1 MALRVYLLNA
11 TGAIASST
19 LFASGVID
27 AAAIAS
33 NAVDASKMDLSD
45 DYNFTGALQHDGAD
59 VAIGTGSLYYA
70 VVKAATTANIVSL
83 GSGAPNPV
91 DGVSLSINDDVL
103 VWKQSTNSQN
113 GIYNVD
119 TVGTG
124 SNGAW
129 TRAADRDAAAELPTG
144 LLIYV
149 QGGTLQAQTLFK
161 VTAGP
166 ATIGTDPCV
175 IEPQEEGMTP
185 VGANGEPELVGTGD
199 NSTLT
204 FDLTS
209 SGIIYSVVFV
219 NGIEQPGSVYS
230 ISAGTGAGG
239 VDQLVFTG
247 GNAPSTGATIEAI
260 LFKRS

>member
-11 TGAIASST
+11 AGAIASST

-27 AAAIAS
+27 SAAIAS
-33 NAVDASKMDLSD
+33 DAVGADELNLSD
-45 DYNFTGALQHDGAD
+45 NYNFTGNLQKDGVN
-59 VAIGTGSLYYA
+59 VATGTGSLYYA
-70 VVKAATTANIVSL
+70 VVRAASTANISNL
-83 GSGAPNPV
+83 ASGAPNSL
-91 DGVSLSINDDVL
+91 DGINLSQNDDVL
-103 VWKQSTNSQN
+103 VWKQTTNSGN

-129 TRAADRDAAAELPTG
+129 SRPADRDSAAELPTG

-149 QGGTLQAQTLFK
+149 VSGTASAQVLYK
-161 VTAGP
+161 VTSGP
-166 ATIGTDPCV
+166 ATVGSDPCV

-185 VGANGEPELVGTGD
+185 VGANGEPEVVGVGD
-199 NSTLT
+199 GSTLS
-204 FDLTS
+204 FDLST

-230 ISAGTGAGG
+230 ISAGTGTGG

-247 GNAPSTGATIEAI
+247 GNAPASGVDIEAI
-260 LFKRS
+260 LLKRS